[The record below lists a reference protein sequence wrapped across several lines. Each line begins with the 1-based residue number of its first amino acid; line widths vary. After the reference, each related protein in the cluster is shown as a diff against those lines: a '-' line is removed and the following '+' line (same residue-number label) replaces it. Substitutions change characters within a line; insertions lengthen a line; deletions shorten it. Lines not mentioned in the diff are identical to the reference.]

1 MLLRFFSTTAMLFG
15 CAIPTFAQVNVVDL
29 IPENALGAI
38 AIQNVKALQEKGD
51 RLIDDHKLKLPGRP
65 SEAFK
70 QLVRFL
76 KIDEGALDFDGPALF
91 VIANPKESKVD
102 DDKDNIVSY
111 LSLVTVVV
119 TIKDEETACT
129 SLGLK
134 KGSLEEGKI
143 VSATNRGMYLPEVAR
158 RGKLLYLGSKREALE
173 SVLKSKPVRG
183 VLSPAQ
189 EKSFSDADMFFYVNA
204 VVVGDKWAND
214 LKFIAEQFRQA
225 NKADENKEQ
234 IDEFLKA
241 LAALRFGLLGCKV
254 EDGLRFQLAAVFDPA
269 SKDAKKFLQVLQGG
283 KGAADLTGLAEGQV
297 LVAQSAKG
305 DGSQNS
311 FLARL
316 MANFILA
323 NATNGGLTLSVA
335 DVPLYTGVMS
345 EVWNRLQGER
355 LALYRNEDVVKHGLF
370 NMVVI
375 LDPENANTFL
385 PELKELNRFANA
397 EKWKLGPDG
406 DKDDIATIKQLVS
419 DLGNNRFRVR
429 EAASVRLILLGE
441 PVLPFVEKGIESD
454 DAEVHNRSEKIKV
467 VIIAKIQELRKEAL
481 NKLSVTVRPKL
492 CFVDKPT
499 QQNGHEIETLQLKF
513 SEADVE
519 NPKRLRHLFGPNWN
533 RIRFARVGNHVVMVV
548 GSDDRKFFETLANVK
563 EGKRGLEDSKSVAG
577 FRKYPD
583 PARKLQFQVSVRSVL
598 EMMKAEDL
606 KSPGDVKRDAP
617 LSAFGLSAEANRL
630 QLDFWLPLGDL
641 AEILKN

>member
-1 MLLRFFSTTAMLFG
+1 MLLRIFSATTILFG

-38 AIQNVKALQEKGD
+38 AIQNLKALREKGD
-51 RLIDDHKLKLPGRP
+51 RLIDDQKLNVPTRP
-65 SEAFK
+65 SEVFK
-70 QLVRFL
+70 QLVGL
-76 KIDEGALDFDGPALF
+76 LAIDGGALDFNGPALI
-91 VIANPKESKVD
+91 VIANPKEAKVNV
-102 DDKDNIVSY
+102 DKDNLMSF
-111 LSLVTVVV
+111 LSLVAVVV
-119 TIKDEETACT
+119 TIKDEETACA

-134 KGSLEEGKI
+134 KGSLEEGK
-143 VSATNRGMYLPEVAR
+143 VVTALNNRMYLREVAR
-158 RGKLLYLGSKREALE
+158 RGKQLYLGSIRAALE

-189 EKSFSDADMFFYVNA
+189 EKSFSEADLFLYVNA
-204 VVVGDKWAND
+204 VVVGDKWADD
-214 LKFIAEQFRQA
+214 LSSLEQEFRKA

-234 IDEFLKA
+234 IDEFVKA
-241 LAALRFGLLGCKV
+241 LSALRFGLLGCKV

-269 SKDAKKFLQVLQGG
+269 SKDAKKFLQLFQGG

-316 MANFILA
+316 IANFILA
-323 NATNGGLTLSVA
+323 NAINGGSTLSVA

-355 LALYRNEDVVKHGLF
+355 LALYRNEDNVKHGLF
-370 NMVVI
+370 TMVAI
-375 LDPENANTFL
+375 LDPVNAEAFL

-397 EKWKLGPDG
+397 EKWRLGPDG
-406 DKDDIATIKQLVS
+406 DKDDIATIKQLVA

-429 EAASVRLILLGE
+429 EAASARLILLGE
-441 PVLPFVEKGIESD
+441 PALPFVEKGIESD
-454 DAEVHNRSEKIKV
+454 DAEVHSRSEKIKV
-467 VIIAKIQELRKEAL
+467 AIVASIQELRKEAL

-499 QQNGHEIETLQLKF
+499 QQGGHEIETLQLKF
-513 SEADVE
+513 SEADME
-519 NPKRLRHLFGPNWN
+519 NPKRLRQLFGPNWN
-533 RIRFARVGNHVVMVV
+533 RIRFARVRDHVVMVV
-548 GSDDRKFFETLANVK
+548 GSDDRKFLETLANVK

-598 EMMKAEDL
+598 ELMNAEEL
-606 KSPGDVKRDAP
+606 KKPGDVKHDAP

-630 QLDFWLPLGDL
+630 QLDFWLTVGDL